1 MRNAL
6 SRIRR
11 RQAIVR
17 TLDDLITFASLAV
30 FAVAVLGLAIG
41 FGA

>member
-17 TLDDLITFASLAV
+17 TLDDVITFASLAA
-30 FAVAVLGLAIG
+30 FTVAVFGLAIG